1 MKNIVFTRID
11 DRLIHGQVMTAWVQ
25 YTGAT
30 EVVVVDDGVAKDMF
44 MSSIM
49 KSSMPAKIKLTI
61 LSIKDAGSYLQG
73 EAKNEKIFIL
83 VKTPMVIVSLI
94 QAGVAISTVGIG
106 GMGARTDRQQLYRN
120 ISANDEER
128 SALKELAG
136 LGTNVF
142 IQVITDDQPIELK
155 KVL

>member
-30 EVVVVDDGVAKDMF
+30 EVVVVDNGVAKDMF

-61 LSIKDAGSYLQG
+61 LSIEDAGGYLKG

-83 VKTPMVIVSLI
+83 VKTPMVIVSLV
-94 QAGVAISTVGIG
+94 QAGVLIPAVGIG
-106 GMGARTDRQQLYRN
+106 GMGARVDRQQLYRN
-120 ISANDEER
+120 ISANEEER
-128 SALKELAG
+128 AALKQLEG
-136 LGTNVF
+136 LGAKVF
-142 IQVITDDQPIELK
+142 IQVITDDQAIELK